1 MAGEINNALNL
12 KKETCEITV
21 RCLSTQSLE
30 TFSSV
35 PGQFETIMQMT
46 VEMMVQAMQDKVHL
60 PLQILLKNEQGEE
73 DIYDVRTSWIKQGMT
88 LGTLSF
94 FNGKIP
100 VFKLCA
106 SVAGRQHKNQSS
118 PG

>member
-1 MAGEINNALNL
+1 MRCPSDAKEGVAAFFEKTSAGMAGEINNALNL

-46 VEMMVQAMQDKVHL
+46 S
-60 PLQILLKNEQGEE
+60 
-73 DIYDVRTSWIKQGMT
+73 R
-88 LGTLSF
+88 
-94 FNGKIP
+94 
-100 VFKLCA
+100 
-106 SVAGRQHKNQSS
+106 R
-118 PG
+118 